1 MTTKLPNPHYA
12 PEVCVKVTLLNFA
25 ITMQGLE
32 DQLLGAAIKV
42 ELPEVEE
49 AKNKLV
55 VQNAEMNRTLAEL
68 EDKILFLLANSKGNI
83 LDDQEV
89 IDALDEA
96 TKTGADVKQ
105 KQLQAL
111 EVEKEID
118 SSRRGYIPV
127 AQRGAVLFFCITE
140 LANLDPMYQYSL
152 SWFTTL
158 FVLALNDSEQQ
169 DELQV
174 RLVTINNF
182 FTYLLYDNI
191 CRSLFE
197 AHKLLFSFMMTIKIA
212 QFENKIDN
220 DQWRFLTAG
229 QTPGAPYEAENP
241 CPTWL
246 KKRSWQEICTLN
258 NLKQYNKLAENFKAN
273 EKEWKIYF
281 EDDNTHKAHIPAGL
295 NDTLN
300 QFEKMCVLRCMR
312 PDKISDAVQGYVT
325 SEMGMRFIEP
335 PPFDFPLS

>member
-1 MTTKLPNPHYA
+1 MIRLGENNVPYNDTFRFFMTTKLPNPHYA

-127 AQRGAVLFFCITE
+127 AQRGAVLFCC
-140 LANLDPMYQYSL
+140 
-152 SWFTTL
+152 TTI
-158 FVLALNDSEQQ
+158 FVALC
-169 DELQV
+169 LK
-174 RLVTINNF
+174 LINYCF
-182 FTYLLYDNI
+182 HL
-191 CRSLFE
+191 
-197 AHKLLFSFMMTIKIA
+197 
-212 QFENKIDN
+212 
-220 DQWRFLTAG
+220 
-229 QTPGAPYEAENP
+229 
-241 CPTWL
+241 
-246 KKRSWQEICTLN
+246 
-258 NLKQYNKLAENFKAN
+258 
-273 EKEWKIYF
+273 
-281 EDDNTHKAHIPAGL
+281 
-295 NDTLN
+295 
-300 QFEKMCVLRCMR
+300 
-312 PDKISDAVQGYVT
+312 
-325 SEMGMRFIEP
+325 
-335 PPFDFPLS
+335 